1 MAFTWR
7 PNSVS
12 TSGCSY
18 NNLLLFPKTI
28 TKVASSKFKFSASKS
43 FISSAQPST
52 AQSSANASHGN
63 TAPPLNT
70 VSDRERLRDLL
81 AKLRQKNSCPLQTLR
96 DDGDWTEDHFWA
108 VIRFLKHASRSHEI
122 LQVFDMW
129 KDIEA
134 SRINEFYYEKIIG
147 LLGEEGLIEEAV
159 STFQEMKSRGLIPS
173 LETYNSIIHG
183 FAGKGSFE
191 DALFYLNKMKE
202 ANVTPETYTYD
213 VLIQAYGKY
222 NMYDEMGACL
232 KKMEL
237 DGCSPD
243 HITYNLLIQEF
254 SQAGLLKRMERIY
267 QTMLSKKMDLQS
279 STLVAMLEAYAR
291 FGIVDKME
299 KVFRRVL
306 NSKTHLKDDV
316 IRKVAGVYIGNYM
329 FSRLDDLGVDVSTRF
344 GASDL
349 VWCLRLLSH
358 ACLLS
363 RRGMDSIVR
372 EMEEAKVPWNVT
384 VANIIMLAYLKIED
398 FTHLKSLL
406 YQLPFLC
413 VKPDIVT
420 VGILFDAMM
429 IGFEGAREV
438 ETWRS
443 TGDLYR
449 VVEMNTDPLVL
460 TAFGKGRFLRNC
472 EEVYCSLEPQAR
484 EQQTWTYDSLID
496 LVLRKP

>member
-147 LLGEEGLIEEAV
+147 LLG
-159 STFQEMKSRGLIPS
+159 
-173 LETYNSIIHG
+173 
-183 FAGKGSFE
+183 KGSFE

-243 HITYNLLIQEF
+243 HITYNLLIQEC